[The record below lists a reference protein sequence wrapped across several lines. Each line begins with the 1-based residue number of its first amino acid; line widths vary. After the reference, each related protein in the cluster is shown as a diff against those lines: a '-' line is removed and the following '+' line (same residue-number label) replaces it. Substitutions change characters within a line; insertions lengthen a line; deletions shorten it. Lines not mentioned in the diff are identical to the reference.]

1 MKSFIK
7 KYLLTPQYQLLLWG
21 FMFLSSC
28 QLLEVEENFTI
39 KNEDGEITKLEVSFG
54 ESSDFNLSSTEGA
67 FVNLIFESNQEFNG
81 NVKVYVS
88 VDSTENESVLVSTV
102 ESVPSELVLD
112 IEDIRQAFQDEDE
125 DEEEDLEDGDL
136 LFFTFQAT
144 INDESYQFNNTALS
158 SGIICNSMI
167 STADDIWIGTAN
179 ANNGASFPI
188 TATAE
193 NIQIIPLGDD
203 NYLISDISAG
213 WFEAIGFRAQ
223 QEGIYN
229 DNCNQITWVEPG
241 QNRQFN
247 FVDSGIEGSWDPP
260 SQTLT
265 IYWFDEG
272 NNFSGESIFTK
283 N

>member
-1 MKSFIK
+1 MKSVIK
-7 KYLLTPQYQLLLWG
+7 KYLFKAQLQPLLG
-21 FMFLSSC
+21 VVLFLSSC
-28 QLLEVEENFTI
+28 QLLEVEETFLV
-39 KNEDGEITKLEVSFG
+39 KNEGNSIPKLEVSFG
-54 ESSDFNLSSTEGA
+54 ETSDFNLSSTEGA
-67 FVNLIFESNQEFNG
+67 FVNLIFDSNQEFIG
-81 NVKVYVS
+81 NVKVYIS
-88 VDSTENESVLVSTV
+88 IDSTEDESVLVSTV

-112 IEDIRQAFQDEDE
+112 IEDVRQAFQDED
-125 DEEEDLEDGDL
+125 EDLEDGDL

-167 STADDIWIGTAN
+167 STAEDTWTGTAT
-179 ANNGASFPI
+179 ADNGPSFPT

-193 NIQIIPLGDD
+193 NIQIIPLGED

-213 WFEAIGFRAQ
+213 WYKAIDFRAQ

-229 DNCNQITWVEPG
+229 DNCNQISWVEPG
-241 QNRQFN
+241 QIRQFE
-247 FVDSGIEGSWDPP
+247 FVDPEIEGTYDPQ

-265 IYWFDEG
+265 VYWYDEG
-272 NNFSGESIFTK
+272 NDFRGESVFTK